1 MARSAGRFPAGSTA
15 YRAEVLTQCVV
26 HGCAEIQSR
35 RNIGKCSVYSD
46 CEGRVNV
53 KTCTHVL
60 HETCTWIFN
69 NLQGHVYFFSRVFPF
84 STIFHFF
91 SLCHCGKSSVFCFT
105 GVKIKQIFQYYA
117 IDSIHRVLKKSKPLP
132 DLTPTRPHHTRV
144 HVILLE

>member
-60 HETCTWIFN
+60 HEHAHEYLIICKAMFIFFP
-69 NLQGHVYFFSRVFPF
+69 VFSLFQPF
-84 STIFHFF
+84 SIFLVFAIVGKVQSF
-91 SLCHCGKSSVFCFT
+91 VSLV
-105 GVKIKQIFQYYA
+105 
-117 IDSIHRVLKKSKPLP
+117 
-132 DLTPTRPHHTRV
+132 
-144 HVILLE
+144 